1 MSSCPTTYA
10 HNPHTYICPSSIFA
24 LPLSNHA
31 DGAPSVSACEP
42 GHAPKGGVPEH
53 QVRSCVACVC
63 VAPRVS
69 NIGRGAQERG
79 ARNRIRERERES
91 AALPR
96 HKMGKT
102 SRRSCGRRARWC
114 RPSLQ
119 STRACAPTRPPTA
132 VATAAR
138 PLPNPHL
145 LTSPPL
151 LLLANPTHQPLHR
164 VPRVPQI
171 LATIAEAGARRG
183 DLWRH
188 RCRNDLRLLPDA

>member
-1 MSSCPTTYA
+1 M
-10 HNPHTYICPSSIFA
+10 A
-24 LPLSNHA
+24 LP
-31 DGAPSVSACEP
+31 PSARVNQDMP
-42 GHAPKGGVPEH
+42 PKGGYPSIKC
-53 QVRSCVACVC
+53 VRVWRVC
-63 VAPRVS
+63 VWPHESLTLGGEHR
-69 NIGRGAQERG
+69 RE
-79 ARNRIRERERES
+79 ARAIAYERERERER

-171 LATIAEAGARRG
+171 LATIAEAGARCG